1 MSPRVAQR
9 VRKVKP
15 RKVNRAFGRLHWR
28 SSPTHKK
35 KQTKTRSWNRGK
47 GILFICTNTNPRPN
61 KRKDFIKSNPAKKN

>member
-35 KQTKTRSWNRGK
+35 KTNQNPELESRK
-47 GILFICTNTNPRPN
+47 G
-61 KRKDFIKSNPAKKN
+61 DFIYLHEY